1 MKQLCARSKSARKFA
16 LIILTSLA
24 SLLPA
29 SAFAAAS
36 YYVAKTGADTNP
48 GTEQQPWL
56 TIQHPANVVAPGSTV
71 YVHAGT
77 YQERVNINVSGNS
90 QDGSITFCNYP
101 GETPILDG
109 SNLVAPTS
117 DNGMFFI
124 SNQNYI
130 VINGFQIQ
138 NYGTGN
144 AQVFPM
150 GILVEGACS
159 YIQLLNNTVRNIYTT
174 AEKQGGGA
182 QGIAAYGTS
191 AATPVNHLTISGNT
205 LDGLRTGSSESMTV
219 NGNVQ
224 YFTISNNVVH
234 DNDNIGIDA
243 IGYERTAPNSTVDRA
258 RNGSISGNLV
268 YHITSANNPNYRGQ
282 LGADAI
288 YVDGGT
294 EIVIEQN
301 VVYNTYIGIEAAS
314 EHHNRVSSYVTV
326 RNNLI

>member
-1 MKQLCARSKSARKFA
+1 MEVTNSALLWGCIKTRQALFMKQLCARFKSARKFA

-36 YYVAKTGADTNP
+36 YYVSKTGADTNP

-56 TIQHPANVVAPGSTV
+56 TIQHAANVAAPGSTV

-77 YQERVNINVSGNS
+77 YQERVNIHVSGNS

-101 GETPILDG
+101 GETPIVDG

-124 SNQNYI
+124 STQNYI

-159 YIQLLNNTVRNIYTT
+159 YIQLVNNTVRNIYTT
-174 AEKQGGGA
+174 AEGQGGGA
-182 QGIAAYGTS
+182 FIIRLLVIPILSGSGIT
-191 AATPVNHLTISGNT
+191 TRT
-205 LDGLRTGSSESMTV
+205 TGSQHLSELPK
-219 NGNVQ
+219 
-224 YFTISNNVVH
+224 TI
-234 DNDNIGIDA
+234 
-243 IGYERTAPNSTVDRA
+243 
-258 RNGSISGNLV
+258 
-268 YHITSANNPNYRGQ
+268 
-282 LGADAI
+282 
-288 YVDGGT
+288 
-294 EIVIEQN
+294 
-301 VVYNTYIGIEAAS
+301 
-314 EHHNRVSSYVTV
+314 
-326 RNNLI
+326 

>member
-16 LIILTSLA
+16 LIFLTSVA

-36 YYVAKTGADTNP
+36 YYVSKTGADTNP

-56 TIQHPANVVAPGSTV
+56 TIQHAANVVAPGSTV

-77 YQERVNINVSGNS
+77 YQERVNIHVSGNS

-159 YIQLLNNTVRNIYTT
+159 YMSGPLPT
-174 AEKQGGGA
+174 ATSTEPVMEPFP
-182 QGIAAYGTS
+182 GTS
-191 AATPVNHLTISGNT
+191 FITLPPPKIRTTTGN
-205 LDGLRTGSSESMTV
+205 L
-219 NGNVQ
+219 
-224 YFTISNNVVH
+224 
-234 DNDNIGIDA
+234 
-243 IGYERTAPNSTVDRA
+243 ERTVFT
-258 RNGSISGNLV
+258 SIEVQKS
-268 YHITSANNPNYRGQ
+268 
-282 LGADAI
+282 
-288 YVDGGT
+288 
-294 EIVIEQN
+294 
-301 VVYNTYIGIEAAS
+301 
-314 EHHNRVSSYVTV
+314 
-326 RNNLI
+326 